1 MILWRSNED
10 WELEDAYL
18 ANEVPEQATEN
29 NTPKRF
35 TLPQGSGVSDYWPLV
50 LLVVTERP

>member
-18 ANEVPEQATEN
+18 ANEVPEQTTEN

-50 LLVVTERP
+50 LLVGTERP